1 MDTLTLTP
9 EQEQRADELYQ
20 RFQDLFCEE
29 AKRVARLLASKSDD
43 QLLGKT
49 EFELRDRVHE
59 LAARSLQTALD
70 ERKKGGTRG
79 RP

>member
-9 EQEQRADELYQ
+9 EQEERAKELYQ
-20 RFQDLFCEE
+20 RFQELFREE
-29 AKRVARLLASKSDD
+29 AKRVARLFASKSDG

-59 LAARSLQTALD
+59 LAARTLQTALD

-79 RP
+79 PP

>member
-29 AKRVARLLASKSDD
+29 AKRVARLFA
-43 QLLGKT
+43 Q
-49 EFELRDRVHE
+49 
-59 LAARSLQTALD
+59 
-70 ERKKGGTRG
+70 
-79 RP
+79 

>member
-20 RFQDLFCEE
+20 RFQELFRDE
-29 AKRVARLLASKSDD
+29 AKRVARLFASKSDD
-43 QLLGKT
+43 QLLGQT

-79 RP
+79 QP